1 MIQDGGA
8 PLSKFGGEA
17 YRSKQ
22 GLSESFFL
30 LHFSKIRSPSTL
42 QVELKYI

>member
-22 GLSESFFL
+22 GLSESFFSS
-30 LHFSKIRSPSTL
+30 SKIRSPSTL

>member
-22 GLSESFFL
+22 GLSESFF
-30 LHFSKIRSPSTL
+30 HFSKIRSPSTL